1 MPEIF
6 MSVSEGAYTLPDGP
20 VLFENVSLDISG
32 GEKLALIGDNGAG
45 KTTLLKILAG
55 ELELSAGNR
64 VVQAAAAL
72 LPQDISS
79 LHGTVA
85 SVLNAGETLAAL
97 AAIEAGDVSE
107 ALFETLGNRWDFPA
121 RLEEEFR
128 AFGMGHITPDA
139 SFDRLSGGEK
149 EKVLLAGMFLSGAD
163 ILLFDEPT
171 NNLDAAGKMLFYNR
185 MEKAGE
191 AVLVVSHDRE
201 LLERMSAV
209 IELSHSGTRRY
220 GGNYSFYRECRAAE
234 REAVEE
240 RKTNLIR
247 ERNRLAATREKISA
261 QAGKKDR
268 YGRKMIVRNRFLP
281 IAAKDMKAGA
291 EVARAKKMKLLNG
304 KIENRQAEIARI
316 KNETREEFIRIP
328 MPGKPFLKERLAV
341 LENVSFGYGPS
352 PLFADVNAVLS
363 GQSRIRLCGGNGS
376 GKTTL
381 IKILMGVILPDSGRA
396 ELNGRAVYLNQEL
409 SLPDRRKSL
418 LDNVIDFNPGLKINE
433 AYTVLA
439 RFLFKNTAALKTAG
453 TLSGGE
459 LLRLSLAMILG
470 TREQP
475 ELLIFDEPTNNLDI
489 RSSEILESALRQY
502 QGALLV
508 VSHDAAFV
516 RGIGLSEEIRL

>member
-1 MPEIF
+1 MPEVF
-6 MSVSEGAYTLPDGP
+6 MSVSGGAYTLPDGP
-20 VLFENVSLDISG
+20 VLFENVSLDLSG

-55 ELELSAGNR
+55 ELELSSGNR
-64 VVQAAAAL
+64 IVQAGAVL
-72 LPQDISS
+72 LPQDVSA

-97 AAIEAGDVSE
+97 AAIEAGEVSE
-107 ALFETLGNRWDFPA
+107 ELFETVGNRWDFRA
-121 RLEEEFR
+121 RLEEELR
-128 AFGMGHITPDA
+128 AFGLAHIAPDTP
-139 SFDRLSGGEK
+139 FDLLSGGEK
-149 EKVLLAGMFLSGAD
+149 EKVLLAGMFLSAAD

-171 NNLDAAGKMLFYNR
+171 NNLDAEGKMLFYNR
-185 MEKAGE
+185 MEKTGK

-209 IELSHSGTRRY
+209 VELTRFGTKRY

-234 REAVEE
+234 REAIEG

-247 ERNRLAATREKISA
+247 ERDRLAATKEKIAS
-261 QAGKKDR
+261 QSGKKER
-268 YGRKMIVRNRFLP
+268 YGRKMIARRRFLP
-281 IAAKDMKAGA
+281 IAAKDMKAGSEA
-291 EVARAKKMKLLNG
+291 ALAKKVKLLNG
-304 KIENRQAEIARI
+304 KIESRQAEIVRI
-316 KNETREEFIRIP
+316 KNETREELIKIP
-328 MPGKPFLKERLAV
+328 LPGKPFLKERLAV
-341 LENVSFGYGPS
+341 LENVSFRYGPR

-363 GQSRIRLCGGNGS
+363 GQSRVRLSGGNGS

-381 IKILMGVILPDSGRA
+381 IKILTGELKPDTGRA

-418 LDNVIDFNPGLKINE
+418 LDNVIDFNPGLKMNE
-433 AYTVLA
+433 AHAVLA
-439 RFLFKNTAALKTAG
+439 NFLFKNTAALKTAG

-470 TREQP
+470 TPKQP
-475 ELLIFDEPTNNLDI
+475 DLLIFDEPTNNLDI

-508 VSHDAAFV
+508 VSHDSAFV
-516 RGIGLSEEIRL
+516 HGIGLDGEIRL